1 MKVCWIAAVILLA
14 TALVPLAPS
23 PALAAAAISL
33 SFFWCLAIST
43 NLYAM
48 PIDWYGSQRAAFGVA
63 ALTCSFGLMTA
74 AISPAVG
81 AVVDSFGFTPVCV
94 AMSVLPLLGIGILQ
108 LAGRRTPA

>member
-1 MKVCWIAAVILLA
+1 MLFRS
-14 TALVPLAPS
+14 PS